1 MAKVKKKITSDF
13 TIVHN
18 KMLRDR
24 NLGATERGVLMTMLS
39 LPDNWD
45 FSIKGLT
52 CILPDGYTKI
62 STALKNLETLH
73 YLVRERVYCNGRI
86 VDWDYTFSDEPMF
99 GTEAGTSEKGVK
111 NTSFSGGQESGFQE
125 GQKLETENQIQGNQ
139 QAENR
144 PSNKINNIP
153 EKKNKVLFDSES
165 TNQSAGEKK
174 KTEFS
179 TRVSTVE
186 TAENY
191 DGVMDRYL
199 EEMRVYTQVVRE
211 NIQYSDYVSWIK
223 SYYQLFG
230 KENDMT
236 VRELDE
242 LVGMI
247 VRAICSRTPTAE
259 ICGQIFPREVIKS
272 TMLKVSRESLDSTLE
287 IMRTAGEIRN
297 YERYF
302 ISTLFNETN
311 GTHFKA
317 HTQSANYDY
326 EIKRMNKRLED
337 DDDSFYDY
345 DD

>member
-1 MAKVKKKITSDF
+1 M
-13 TIVHN
+13 
-18 KMLRDR
+18 
-24 NLGATERGVLMTMLS
+24 
-39 LPDNWD
+39 
-45 FSIKGLT
+45 
-52 CILPDGYTKI
+52 
-62 STALKNLETLH
+62 
-73 YLVRERVYCNGRI
+73 RE
-86 VDWDYTFSDEPMF
+86 
-99 GTEAGTSEKGVK
+99 
-111 NTSFSGGQESGFQE
+111 Q
-125 GQKLETENQIQGNQ
+125 
-139 QAENR
+139 
-144 PSNKINNIP
+144 
-153 EKKNKVLFDSES
+153 
-165 TNQSAGEKK
+165 
-174 KTEFS
+174 
-179 TRVSTVE
+179 
-186 TAENY
+186 
-191 DGVMDRYL
+191 YL
-199 EEMRVYTQVVRE
+199 EEMRVYTQVVKE
-211 NIQYSDYVSWIK
+211 NIQYSEYVSWIK

-236 VRELDE
+236 VKELDE